1 MSLSRLA
8 RLSVLVAGLLA
19 NASCG
24 ARGGVLDGDPG
35 ADGTPDPEPALDP
48 DPDLRPDPD
57 PDPGIDPEPPDP
69 ERDPRVIHR
78 HLCERVLA
86 TRDDAVS
93 SPECVRR
100 WDEAAR
106 AMLPEGGVFE
116 SAVLRLEPGT
126 LRVSEIA
133 LEGAAYGSFG
143 RRDHAVLDEAEGY
156 LPMGVE
162 PEIWSPDN
170 GSHLIAV
177 RRAEAPAGSVVVSPL
192 LAARTGVEDGAITS
206 PGEWRNPDPL
216 DQDCPSTV
224 TLEACGLD
232 VRTGTELPEE
242 VTRAAL
248 EAVLGTVLPDLIVR
262 GAYIFDT
269 MVVRWA
275 PTTSEA
281 GDDDAGEL
289 FVVIAGGW
297 LE

>member
-1 MSLSRLA
+1 MSPPRLA
-8 RLSVLVAGLLA
+8 LLLLLVAGLLA

-24 ARGGVLDGDPG
+24 ARGGVLDGDPR

-48 DPDLRPDPD
+48 DPDPD
-57 PDPGIDPEPPDP
+57 PDPGIEPGIEPDPDP

-86 TRDDAVS
+86 ARDDAVS

-100 WDEAAR
+100 WDDAAR
-106 AMLPEGGVFE
+106 AILPEGGVFE

-126 LRVSEIA
+126 LRISEIA
-133 LEGAAYGSFG
+133 LESAAYGSFG

-162 PEIWSPDN
+162 PEIWSPDTR
-170 GSHLIAV
+170 SDLVAV

-192 LAARTGVEDGAITS
+192 LAARTGLEDGAITS
-206 PGEWRNPDPL
+206 PGDWLDPEPL
-216 DQDCPSTV
+216 EQDCPSTV

-232 VRTGTELPEE
+232 VRTGTELPEG

-248 EAVLGTVLPDLIVR
+248 GSVLGTVLPDLIVR

-275 PTTSEA
+275 PTAGEA